1 MPKLDFDSMPDMPE
15 GDDPIVFKGQSSD
28 TVTEPTVDTSEPVAS
43 GTDTTPPS
51 SADAT
56 AADAETP
63 PAEGDGEVSAP
74 AQETEPDPR
83 EVALVEAAKALG
95 IDQTDVAKL
104 PAAIVAKRA
113 ELDTQRQAAAEKEL
127 TARRETI
134 KAQIAQQVDTS
145 IAQLADAT
153 VKAHLQANGYDTTGL
168 TGQWWLDPNNA
179 AEVAA
184 YREIQAQVLADP
196 AWANRKQADLNQALS
211 QYEQYEA
218 QQSALTT
225 KYPSY
230 PKDIDDFLVQNQ
242 ASAGAREELAKL
254 TSAAVDRKTSTLNS
268 EVAALRAENAAL
280 AAKVSGFDKA
290 LADAKTEGLNAAIKK
305 ISVGDR
311 QPNTTGVTHPT
322 NDQAQKIPPR
332 GKWLDAIPELR
343 RP

>member
-43 GTDTTPPS
+43 GTDTTPPP

-63 PAEGDGEVSAP
+63 PTEGDGEVSAP

-95 IDQTDVAKL
+95 IDETDVSKL

-184 YREIQAQVLADP
+184 Y
-196 AWANRKQADLNQALS
+196 LNQALS